1 MLRPS
6 LWCLV
11 YPGWPH
17 ALESSPLSPTSG
29 KLRGCLRSISVQNS
43 TQYKYLVIWTISS
56 VLWEKS
62 MSVETQTTF
71 RNFDNFV
78 DCISLICD
86 FYVYVAEF
94 TSHFPKCISTAL
106 KSRCIREKQKQT
118 NKPKKTHLFLSSYR
132 WNISTAQT

>member
-17 ALESSPLSPTSG
+17 ALELSPLSPTSG
-29 KLRGCLRSISVQNS
+29 KLQGCLRSIGVQNS
-43 TQYKYLVIWTISS
+43 TQYIYLVIWTISS

-78 DCISLICD
+78 DCISLIRD
-86 FYVYVAEF
+86 FYVYVAAF
-94 TSHFPKCISTAL
+94 TNHFPKCISTAL
-106 KSRCIREKQKQT
+106 KSRCIRRKQKQKQT
-118 NKPKKTHLFLSSYR
+118 NKKNPTCFVSLF
-132 WNISTAQT
+132 I